1 MREETVE
8 AVRRFSR
15 FYTQRL
21 EVLDE
26 GILKSPF
33 SLGEV
38 RTLYEIAHGQPAS
51 AADLAR
57 ALGVD
62 PGYLSRTLRGLER
75 RGLIRREPGARKMSL
90 ALTKDGT
97 DAVRT
102 LESAS
107 VEQLRGLLSHLDTC
121 GEDALRKALRSAERL
136 MRPDSVARPIVL
148 RPPRPGEYGW
158 VVQRHGAIYAAEY
171 RWDETF
177 EALVAEIVAAY
188 IRDHDSARERV
199 FVGELDGEPAGA
211 IFLVRQD
218 DTTAKLRLLFVESWA
233 RGSGLGGALV
243 HAVIAEARALG
254 YCKLVLWTNDCLH
267 AARKIYERTGFRLVE
282 SAPHRSFG
290 HDLIG
295 ETWELDL

>member
-107 VEQLRGLLSHLDTC
+107 VARTLCARHS
-121 GEDALRKALRSAERL
+121 
-136 MRPDSVARPIVL
+136 ARPN
-148 RPPRPGEYGW
+148 
-158 VVQRHGAIYAAEY
+158 A
-171 RWDETF
+171 
-177 EALVAEIVAAY
+177 
-188 IRDHDSARERV
+188 
-199 FVGELDGEPAGA
+199 
-211 IFLVRQD
+211 
-218 DTTAKLRLLFVESWA
+218 
-233 RGSGLGGALV
+233 
-243 HAVIAEARALG
+243 
-254 YCKLVLWTNDCLH
+254 
-267 AARKIYERTGFRLVE
+267 
-282 SAPHRSFG
+282 
-290 HDLIG
+290 
-295 ETWELDL
+295 